1 MFRPQ
6 IQKTRILFI
15 LALFSVILVYMVSN
29 SKTYIDNFNI
39 DKKYLAVDIMIESIN
54 LIKEDNSISKE
65 DIYKTGLI
73 GDRRSEI
80 TTIQYN
86 DSLILKSKIATSNPN
101 FSAFIIDLFEET
113 NLKSGDSVAISM
125 TGSFPGA
132 NIAVLSACKALDLKP
147 VIISSL
153 GSSAWGANTVN
164 NSWLEIE
171 NKLYDNN
178 IINYQSIGCSI
189 GGENDIGDNL
199 SDEGIEL
206 IEEVIAK
213 HNVDFINE
221 SNLEKNI
228 SKKIGLYNKIDN
240 YSAFINIG
248 GNASSLG
255 PGKGKSFIKGG
266 IINPI
271 LKNDYSEIYF
281 NDENL
286 ESFFKDF
293 KKSISYQ
300 FLDNDIPL
308 INIKNINSLLHDY
321 GLEYLLNPEE
331 NTVKEGKL
339 YYDVQ
344 KFNTIT
350 IWFAFIIS
358 IFISLTIGLYS
369 HFEIR
374 KKMKEDEIDSII

>member
-1 MFRPQ
+1 MQ
-6 IQKTRILFI
+6 
-15 LALFSVILVYMVSN
+15 Y
-29 SKTYIDNFNI
+29 
-39 DKKYLAVDIMIESIN
+39 DISSSRK
-54 LIKEDNSISKE
+54 LHS
-65 DIYKTGLI
+65 GLY
-73 GDRRSEI
+73 
-80 TTIQYN
+80 IQY
-86 DSLILKSKIATSNPN
+86 
-101 FSAFIIDLFEET
+101 
-113 NLKSGDSVAISM
+113 
-125 TGSFPGA
+125 
-132 NIAVLSACKALDLKP
+132 
-147 VIISSL
+147 
-153 GSSAWGANTVN
+153 W
-164 NSWLEIE
+164 
-171 NKLYDNN
+171 Y

-189 GGENDIGDNL
+189 GGQNDIGDNL

-213 HNVDFINE
+213 YNVDFINE
-221 SNLEKNI
+221 SNLEENI
-228 SKKIGLYNKIDN
+228 LKKIGLYKKIDN

-271 LKNDYSEIYF
+271 LKDDYSEIYF

-300 FLDNDIPL
+300 FLDNNIPL
-308 INIKNINSLLHDY
+308 INIKNINSLLYDY

-331 NTVKEGKL
+331 NIVKEGKL

-350 IWFAFIIS
+350 IWFAFIMS
-358 IFISLTIGLYS
+358 ILISLTIGLYS
-369 HFEIR
+369 HLLG
-374 KKMKEDEIDSII
+374 